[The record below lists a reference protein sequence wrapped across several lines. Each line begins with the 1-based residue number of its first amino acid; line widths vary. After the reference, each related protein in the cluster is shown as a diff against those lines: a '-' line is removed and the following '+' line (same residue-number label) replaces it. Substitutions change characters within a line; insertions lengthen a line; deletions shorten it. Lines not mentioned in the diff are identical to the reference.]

1 MIPASFNAIKI
12 FSVVHTRDREL
23 LGERITEWIA
33 GNAAF
38 VPVGF
43 DMTQSSDREHHCLTI
58 TLYLQHDGE
67 WPVIPEPPP
76 PRIYTF
82 TPDKKRRR

>member
-1 MIPASFNAIKI
+1 MIPAAFNAIKI
-12 FSVVHTRDREL
+12 FSVVHARDREL

-33 GNAAF
+33 AHPTLA
-38 VPVGF
+38 PMGF
-43 DMTQSSDREHHCLTI
+43 DMSQSSDREHHCLTI

-67 WPVIPEPPP
+67 WPVTPDVPP